1 MNKFRTHNCS
11 ELNEKNVNQKVKL
24 SGWLHRKRDHGNLLF
39 LDLRDHFGITQ
50 CVIENHDKNFKT
62 LENLERIE
70 GFDTSLAQEIIDRSK
85 SFIQEKEE
93 SDKKLIEEKISD
105 EKLKN
110 LKGMNNSI
118 LAELAKSNIL
128 NVNDFAD
135 LATFE
140 LIDKEEG
147 ILKQLDIDEEIA
159 NNMIMEARSFWSEE
173 QNKD

>member
-1 MNKFRTHNCS
+1 MERF
-11 ELNEKNVNQKVKL
+11 ELSSSKCIH
-24 SGWLHRKRDHGNLLF
+24 SWF
-39 LDLRDHFGITQ
+39 
-50 CVIENHDKNFKT
+50 
-62 LENLERIE
+62 
-70 GFDTSLAQEIIDRSK
+70 DRSK
-85 SFIQEKEE
+85 SFVQDKEE

-147 ILKQLDIDEEIA
+147 ILKELDLDEEIA

-173 QNKD
+173 KNKD

>member
-1 MNKFRTHNCS
+1 MNLKDFIRSIPDYPKKGILFR
-11 ELNEKNVNQKVKL
+11 
-24 SGWLHRKRDHGNLLF
+24 D
-39 LDLRDHFGITQ
+39 ITTL
-50 CVIENHDKNFKT
+50 IKDEIAFSKT
-62 LENLERIE
+62 I
-70 GFDTSLAQEIIDRSK
+70 DQIIDRSK
-85 SFIQEKEE
+85 NFVKEKEE
-93 SDKKLIEEKISD
+93 SDKKLIDENISD

-118 LAELAKSNIL
+118 LAKLAKANIL

-147 ILKQLDIDEEIA
+147 ILKELDLDEEIA

>member
-1 MNKFRTHNCS
+1 M
-11 ELNEKNVNQKVKL
+11 
-24 SGWLHRKRDHGNLLF
+24 
-39 LDLRDHFGITQ
+39 
-50 CVIENHDKNFKT
+50 
-62 LENLERIE
+62 
-70 GFDTSLAQEIIDRSK
+70 AQEIIDRYK
-85 SFIQEKEE
+85 NFIKDKEE
-93 SDKKLIEEKISD
+93 SDKKLIEENIND

-118 LAELAKSNIL
+118 LAKLAKSNIL

-147 ILKQLDIDEEIA
+147 ILKELDLDEEIA

>member
-1 MNKFRTHNCS
+1 MLKM
-11 ELNEKNVNQKVKL
+11 LL
-24 SGWLHRKRDHGNLLF
+24 LNLLVT
-39 LDLRDHFGITQ
+39 DGYTTVESIAA
-50 CVIENHDKNFKT
+50 ET
-62 LENLERIE
+62 LENLEKIE
-70 GFDTSLAQEIIDRSK
+70 GFDTTLAQEIIDRSTNFVK
-85 SFIQEKEE
+85 EKEAE
-93 SDKKLIEEKISD
+93 SDKKLIEENIND

-118 LAELAKSNIL
+118 LAKLAKSNIL

-147 ILKQLDIDEEIA
+147 ILKELDLDEEIA